1 MAIANLFN
9 KLRGYAQKN
18 PDKARQAIE
27 KIEGVV
33 DQKTGGK
40 YRSQVDK
47 ASSTAADKLG
57 IPRDQNRQP
66 GQVPTPE
73 GQAPGG
79 QTPGQTPGG
88 QVPPQTPPQ
97 Q

>member
-1 MAIANLFN
+1 MAITDLLN

-47 ASSTAADKLG
+47 ASDAAADKLG
-57 IPRDQNRQP
+57 IPRDQQTRQP
-66 GQVPTPE
+66 GQVPSPE
-73 GQAPGG
+73 
-79 QTPGQTPGG
+79 GQTPGG
-88 QVPPQTPPQ
+88 QTPPQTPPTGGQTPPQ